1 MADLFEY
8 GYWGLFV
15 ASFLAATILPFS
27 SEAILSL
34 FVYSGYDI
42 SVTIAVA
49 SLGNWL
55 GGVLTY
61 YLGYLGKWEWIE
73 KFLRINQAKAEKT
86 KLFLQNKGSAL
97 AFFAF
102 LPFVGD
108 IIPLGLGLLR
118 SKPVWVALFMAAG
131 KSCRY
136 IVWAWITLQ
145 IINA

>member
-55 GGVLTY
+55 GGMLTY

-73 KFLRINQAKAEKT
+73 KFLRIKQAKTEKT
-86 KLFLQNKGSAL
+86 ILFLQNKGSAL

-102 LPFVGD
+102 LPVVGD

-131 KSCRY
+131 KLCRY

>member
-1 MADLFEY
+1 MADWFEY
-8 GYWGLFV
+8 GYWGLFF

-42 SVTIAVA
+42 TLTVAIA
-49 SLGNWL
+49 SFGNWL
-55 GGVLTY
+55 GGMLTY

-73 KFLRINQAKAEKT
+73 KFLRIKQDKAEKT
-86 KLFLQNKGSAL
+86 KAFLQNKGSIL

-102 LPFVGD
+102 LPIVGD

-118 SKPVWVALFMAAG
+118 SKLIWVALFMALG
-131 KSCRY
+131 KICRY
-136 IVWAWITLQ
+136 IVWAWFTLQ

>member
-8 GYWGLFV
+8 GYWGLFF

-42 SVTIAVA
+42 SVTIAIA

-55 GGVLTY
+55 GGMLTY

-102 LPFVGD
+102 LPIVGD

-118 SKPVWVALFMAAG
+118 SKPIWVALFMAAG
-131 KSCRY
+131 KLCRY

>member
-8 GYWGLFV
+8 GYWGLFL

-34 FVYSGYDI
+34 FVYSGYDV
-42 SVTIAVA
+42 SVTIAIA

-55 GGVLTY
+55 GGMLTY

-102 LPFVGD
+102 LPIVGD

-118 SKPVWVALFMAAG
+118 SNPIWTALFMGTG
-131 KSCRY
+131 KLCRY
-136 IVWAWITLQ
+136 IVWAWFTMQL
-145 IINA
+145 ING

>member
-55 GGVLTY
+55 GGMLTY

-118 SKPVWVALFMAAG
+118 SKPVWVALFMASG
-131 KSCRY
+131 KLCRY